1 MGRPQIYLKDWC
13 LEDGLLKAEFLKK
26 ESENPKGLVIRN
38 DQGFYSPNWYTYPQ
52 FQSGNVYIGILSNGL
67 SIQVTQSCYEK
78 LKAKFRT
85 FKKNDKDKNKV
96 KKQYYLDKE
105 TVNFLSNF
113 KEKYNYAREENV
125 IEYLVRKHEKQ
136 KLDSEHLD
144 KLDKS
149 PIRVQYLKN
158 ELAAYKNLCAQ
169 AENDKL
175 LLQVRINELDDLLAR
190 AYFLNEFLK
199 DTLQEH
205 KIDFHQPLIEEET
218 LKKYKFEIR
227 NNLRTYL
234 E

>member
-13 LEDGLLKAEFLKK
+13 LEDSLLKAEFLKK
-26 ESENPKGLVIRN
+26 ESENPRGLVVITSH
-38 DQGFYSPNWYTYPQ
+38 QGYLPNSNIYPH
-52 FQSGNVYIGILSNGL
+52 FQSGNFNIGRLSNGL
-67 SIQVTQSCYEK
+67 SIQITQSCYEK

-85 FKKNDKDKNKV
+85 FKKKGKDKNKG
-96 KKQYYLDKE
+96 KKQYSLDRE
-105 TVNFLSNF
+105 TANFLSNF
-113 KEKYNYAREENV
+113 KEKYNYSREENV

-149 PIRVQYLKN
+149 AIRAQHLKN
-158 ELAAYKNLCAQ
+158 ELADYKNLCAQ

-175 LLQVRINELDDLLAR
+175 NLQVRINALDDLLAR
-190 AYFLNEFLK
+190 AYALNDFFKE
-199 DTLQEH
+199 TLQER
-205 KIDFHQPLIEEET
+205 KIDFHHPIIDDET
-218 LKKYKFEIR
+218 ARKYKFEIR

>member
-1 MGRPQIYLKDWC
+1 MGRPQLYLTDWC
-13 LEDGLLKAEFLKK
+13 LEDGLLKAEFIKK
-26 ESENPKGLVIRN
+26 ESENPRGLVTRTH
-38 DQGFYSPNWYTYPQ
+38 QGYLPNLNIYPH
-52 FQSGNVYIGILSNGL
+52 FQSGNVDIGRLSNGL
-67 SIQVTQSCYEK
+67 SIHVTQTCYEK

-85 FKKNDKDKNKV
+85 FKKNDKDKDKV
-96 KKQYYLDKE
+96 KKQYSLDIE
-105 TVNFLSNF
+105 TAYFLSSF
-113 KEKYNYAREENV
+113 KEKHNYSREENV
-125 IEYLVRKHEKQ
+125 IEYLVKKHEKQ
-136 KLDSEHLD
+136 ELESEHLV

-149 PIRVQYLKN
+149 AIRVQNLKN

-175 LLQVRINELDDLLAR
+175 LLQVHINKLDDLLAR

-199 DTLQEH
+199 ETLQEH

-227 NNLRTYL
+227 NNLRTCL

>member
-38 DQGFYSPNWYTYPQ
+38 DQGFYSPNCYTYPQ

>member
-26 ESENPKGLVIRN
+26 ESENPRGLIIKTQ
-38 DQGFYSPNWYTYPQ
+38 QGYSPNFNIYPH
-52 FQSGNVYIGILSNGL
+52 FQSGNVYIGILSNGITIHA
-67 SIQVTQSCYEK
+67 SQSCYDK

-85 FKKNDKDKNKV
+85 FKKKDKDKNKV
-96 KKQYYLDKE
+96 KKQYSLDRE
-105 TVNFLSNF
+105 TANFLANF
-113 KEKYNYAREENV
+113 KEKYNYSREENV
-125 IEYLVRKHEKQ
+125 IEYLVKKHEKQ

-149 PIRVQYLKN
+149 TLRVRYLKN
-158 ELAAYKNLCAQ
+158 ELADCKAICSQ

-175 LLQVRINELDDLLAR
+175 LLQARINKLDDLLAR
-190 AYFLNEFLK
+190 VYFLNEFLK
-199 DTLQEH
+199 ETLQEH
-205 KIDFHQPLIEEET
+205 KIDFHQPPIEEET

>member
-26 ESENPKGLVIRN
+26 ESENPRGLIIKTQ
-38 DQGFYSPNWYTYPQ
+38 QGYSPNFNIYPH